1 VLHTACAW
9 AAAIDVPSVLL
20 HVHESPVEQLSDVIP
35 TLCAARAQLGG
46 ASLEML
52 PSTFPAGAIREYVQ
66 EVDASLLA
74 LSTRGSTGTL
84 TASTGRTATWI
95 VRESPCPVL
104 VSHPPAVC
112 AR

>member
-1 VLHTACAW
+1 V
-9 AAAIDVPSVLL
+9 
-20 HVHESPVEQLSDVIP
+20 
-35 TLCAARAQLGG
+35 QLGG

-66 EVDASLLA
+66 EVDASVLA

-84 TASTGRTATWI
+84 AASTGRTATWI